1 MFAVIKSFTDLKDKN
16 YLYLEGDVYPREGFE
31 VSDERLA
38 ELSTTA
44 NRRGEPLIEK
54 VEELKEEEPS
64 ELLIEKVEEPKEEKP
79 KSTPRKRKPK
89 EK

>member
-1 MFAVIKSFTDLKDKN
+1 MFMVIKSFTDMQDKN
-16 YLYLEGDVYPREGFE
+16 YLYLVGDAYPREGFE

-54 VEELKEEEPS
+54 VEE
-64 ELLIEKVEEPKEEKP
+64 PKEEKP
-79 KSTPRKRKPK
+79 KSKPRKRKPK
-89 EK
+89 ED